1 MLKTLNWRK
10 LHRFI
15 APILFLP
22 LLLTTITG
30 VIYRVGRSWFG
41 MSKELGKVF
50 LDIHQGAFLGA
61 DLKTFYV
68 LLDGLGLVAL
78 ILTGMIMSGI
88 FFKKRRRSVQDL

>member
-1 MLKTLNWRK
+1 MNWRK
-10 LHRFI
+10 IHRFI

-61 DLKTFYV
+61 DLRTFYV
-68 LLDGLGLVAL
+68 LLDGLGLIGL
-78 ILTGMIMSGI
+78 IITGLVMSGM
-88 FFKKRRRSVQDL
+88 FGRKRRRPVQDL

>member
-41 MSKELGKVF
+41 MSKELGKLF